1 MITNISNNLTSGGMP
16 EMRNNRQQSITQEQ
30 RQLIEETLAQY
41 DPENL
46 TQDQAA
52 SIVETFKEAGIEPS
66 YAMAEAMTTLG
77 FDARAIGDLA
87 GVGDPQQADSSKPPP
102 PPPPNQD
109 MPTTLNI
116 SDTAL
121 QELKDLL
128 DEYYNNNLSDDERET
143 KLGAIKEVFQG
154 TIPEGSLVNVYA

>member
-1 MITNISNNLTSGGMP
+1 MISNISNNLSSGGIP
-16 EMRNNRQQSITQEQ
+16 EMRNNSEQSITQEQ

-52 SIVETFKEAGIEPS
+52 SIVDTFKEAGIEAS

-77 FDARAIGDLA
+77 FDARAIGDLV
-87 GVGDPQQADSSKPPP
+87 GVGEPQQADSQKPP

-128 DEYYNNNLSDDERET
+128 DEYYNKNLSEDERET
-143 KLGAIKEVFQG
+143 KLDAIKGVFQG

>member
-1 MITNISNNLTSGGMP
+1 MISNISNNLSSGGMP
-16 EMRNNRQQSITQEQ
+16 EMRNSRQQSITQEQ

-52 SIVETFKEAGIEPS
+52 SIVDTFKEAGIEPS
-66 YAMAEAMTTLG
+66 YVMAEAMTTLG

-87 GVGDPQQADSSKPPP
+87 GVGDPQQVDSQKPP

-116 SDTAL
+116 SDSAL

-128 DEYYNNNLSDDERET
+128 EEYYNNDLSEDERET

-154 TIPEGSLVNVYA
+154 TILEGSLVNVYA